1 MTQTMVWWRGSRGR
15 MRRKWLGEH
24 GRSLNQVRRCSIQY
38 KALAVD
44 VPTKTGTCPR
54 FNMLTNQSVLGVRTN
69 TDRVWKSIVVERWVG
84 YYITKEDTTQLICST
99 TQWFC
104 VPNGAGWLKESLM
117 ITREKTSMLISYMFL
132 FYSLERERKIENS
145 SPWL

>member
-69 TDRVWKSIVVERWVG
+69 TD
-84 YYITKEDTTQLICST
+84 
-99 TQWFC
+99 
-104 VPNGAGWLKESLM
+104 
-117 ITREKTSMLISYMFL
+117 
-132 FYSLERERKIENS
+132 SLEEHCGREVGRLLHYKRRHHTTD
-145 SPWL
+145 L